1 VSVLRSVRETAP
13 AGLVPF
19 AWAFAAAAHT
29 GLLSARAVLV
39 GHVVMAALLVAFAAL
54 SWSEMREH
62 PVLRAWLAV
71 VVLGSVVTLVG
82 AYAVAVGSGT
92 LAALTVFGW
101 MALPTLAFLYTG
113 YVLPD
118 EERSWAYVA
127 SAGLSGVAAIGFAA
141 GAAPL
146 VTLALVG
153 VGQTLG
159 IVVAVVT
166 Y

>member
-1 VSVLRSVRETAP
+1 MLRSVRETAP
-13 AGLVPF
+13 AGLVPL

-29 GLLSARAVLV
+29 GLLAARAVLI
-39 GHVVMAALLVAFAAL
+39 GHVVMATLLFAFAAL

-71 VVLGSVVTLVG
+71 IVLGFVVTLVG
-82 AYAVAVGSGT
+82 AYSLVVESGT
-92 LAALTVFGW
+92 LAAVTVFGW

-118 EERSWAYVA
+118 EERSWAYMA
-127 SAGLSGVAAIGFAA
+127 GAGLSGVAAIGFAA
-141 GAAPL
+141 GASPL
-146 VTLALVG
+146 VTLALAG